1 MKLVTYR
8 TSEGRITV
16 GAVRND
22 HVINLVDASNGQ
34 LPADMRSLLER
45 GRATMNLAQEIAAS
59 TSVGFPLKDI
69 QLLAPL
75 LNPSKVIAIGLN
87 YMDHCR
93 EQGHEPPKTP
103 KVFTKFTTAIVGP
116 GATIRWDPKLTQ
128 QVDYEAELAVIIG
141 QTTRR
146 VSAVDALEYVAGYTV
161 CNDVSARD
169 LQFSDGQWVRGKSL
183 DTFCPLGPW
192 IVTQDEVPDPHDLP
206 IRCSVN
212 EEVLQDSNT
221 NEMIFSIPT
230 LIEFCSRA
238 FTLLPGDIIIT
249 GTPHGVGVFR
259 DPQIFLKNGDVVT
272 VEIEGIGSLTNTC
285 AEENVA

>member
-141 QTTRR
+141 QTARR

-230 LIEFCSRA
+230 LIEFCSCA